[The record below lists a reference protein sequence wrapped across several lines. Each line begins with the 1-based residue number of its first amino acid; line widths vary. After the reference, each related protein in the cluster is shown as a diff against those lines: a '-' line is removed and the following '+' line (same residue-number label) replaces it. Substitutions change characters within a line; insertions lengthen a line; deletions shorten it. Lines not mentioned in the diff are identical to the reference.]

1 MQIDESDSAE
11 SAGQSKINYA
21 ARDHEYRKKGS
32 TPRARPPFLEPK
44 KMKFFPT
51 EDMARRLNFLFSR
64 SWYAKV
70 FHHFLTLTAA
80 WKPEAGEWLVL
91 VHITYTHTRAFG
103 FEGN

>member
-1 MQIDESDSAE
+1 MQIDESESAE
-11 SAGQSKINYA
+11 SVGQSKINYA

-32 TPRARPPFLEPK
+32 ARARPLFLQPK
-44 KMKFFPT
+44 KMKFFPA

-80 WKPEAGEWLVL
+80 LETRGRRMAGA
-91 VHITYTHTRAFG
+91 HIT
-103 FEGN
+103 